1 MSEGADDFPLNA
13 NGAAYTSWQDRH
25 GVPLSYVGEKLGR
38 AIEDLHRH
46 ARRCQGGRDDLRG
59 ALLHLLVAY
68 LGLHNMLGKANDHT
82 LTDRLLDGSSENLGT
97 WLRLVDREGD
107 VYGLASLDDSGEAN
121 FGDRG

>member
-1 MSEGADDFPLNA
+1 
-13 NGAAYTSWQDRH
+13 
-25 GVPLSYVGEKLGR
+25 
-38 AIEDLHRH
+38 
-46 ARRCQGGRDDLRG
+46 
-59 ALLHLLVAY
+59 
-68 LGLHNMLGKANDHT
+68 MLGKANDHT